1 MALSVCTSL
10 FSITANQIR
19 AKAMAVNKS
28 TAVKV
33 VDQSTNKKSENPS
46 KNDDHSSQT
55 VVLKRNPSIGPGY
68 YAESKVLIMDNLF
81 IFLLKS
87 M

>member
-1 MALSVCTSL
+1 
-10 FSITANQIR
+10 
-19 AKAMAVNKS
+19 MAVNKS

>member
-1 MALSVCTSL
+1 
-10 FSITANQIR
+10 
-19 AKAMAVNKS
+19 MAVNKS

-55 VVLKRNPSIGPGY
+55 VVLKRNPSIGPVTMLSQRLLLRHTDHLVI
-68 YAESKVLIMDNLF
+68 ALNLH
-81 IFLLKS
+81 LLAIKRPL
-87 M
+87 